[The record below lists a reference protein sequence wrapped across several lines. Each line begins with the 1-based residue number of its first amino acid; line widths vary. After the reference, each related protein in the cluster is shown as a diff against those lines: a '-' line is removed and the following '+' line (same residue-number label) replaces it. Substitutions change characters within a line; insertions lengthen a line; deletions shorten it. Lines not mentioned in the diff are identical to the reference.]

1 VDNYRKAVDNY
12 SFDELDD
19 YLLYFTLFISYN
31 QNLVHYLRNKS
42 CWRWP
47 PWPSNE

>member
-19 YLLYFTLFISYN
+19 YLLYFTLFISYK
-31 QNLVHYLRNKS
+31 NKS